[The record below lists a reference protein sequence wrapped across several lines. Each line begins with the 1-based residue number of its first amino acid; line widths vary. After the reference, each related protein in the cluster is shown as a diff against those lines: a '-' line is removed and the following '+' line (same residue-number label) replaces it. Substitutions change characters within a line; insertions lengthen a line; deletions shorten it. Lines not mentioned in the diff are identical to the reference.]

1 MVARP
6 ALGAGAQQD
15 VWVRVPSSLHSLS
28 GLKRVVEIQ
37 SIEVRLEPVNPDK
50 MRQWRNGRRATLRG
64 WSGQPGMG
72 SSPICRTVP
81 LVDGDFQ
88 HVVAAFLHNGTVSL
102 AV

>member
-15 VWVRVPSSLHSLS
+15 VWVRVPSSLHSPP

-50 MRQWRNGRRATLRG
+50 NAA
-64 WSGQPGMG
+64 
-72 SSPICRTVP
+72 
-81 LVDGDFQ
+81 
-88 HVVAAFLHNGTVSL
+88 VAEW
-102 AV
+102 